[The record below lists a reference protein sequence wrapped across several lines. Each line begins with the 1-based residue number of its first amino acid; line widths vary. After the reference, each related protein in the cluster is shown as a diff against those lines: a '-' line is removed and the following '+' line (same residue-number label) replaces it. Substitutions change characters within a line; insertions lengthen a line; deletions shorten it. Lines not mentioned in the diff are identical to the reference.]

1 MPQLSAKMSRF
12 AFSETVRLSQLAKQ
26 LQHEGVDVIGFAEGE
41 PDFDTP
47 ETIKLAAKKAIDA
60 GVTKYTA
67 VRGLPEL
74 IEAIREKF
82 RRENQLD
89 FSPEEIIVTTG
100 AKQAIALALSAL
112 LDPGDEAIVPAPY
125 WVSYPDMVKLCDGVP
140 VIVSG
145 LPENGYKITAEAL
158 AAAVTPRTKLLM
170 LNSPSNPTGALY
182 GKDELTAIAEICR
195 ERGLYVLSD
204 EIYEHICFGDEFHS
218 IGALN
223 QALRE
228 RVITINGCSKSYAM
242 TGWRI
247 GFAAGD
253 AEIVSAMAKLMSQ
266 STTNACSIAQMAAVA
281 ALQGNPGVVQ
291 GMVDQ
296 YRQRRDVFVAGLQ
309 QLGIPCPAPP
319 ATFYL
324 FPDVSALFTRK
335 YKGEVV
341 GTAGRL
347 CELLLQ
353 EARVAL
359 VPGTPFGCP
368 ANVRLCFAASLEA
381 IREGLK
387 RIGDFLEKLEG

>member
-26 LQHEGVDVIGFAEGE
+26 LKHSGIDIIGFAEGE

-47 ETIKLAAKKAIDA
+47 EPIKQAAKKAIDA
-60 GVTKYTA
+60 GVTKYTP
-67 VRGLPEL
+67 VRGLPEV
-74 IEAIREKF
+74 IDAIREKF

-89 FSPEEIIVTTG
+89 FSPEEVIVTTG
-100 AKQAIALALSAL
+100 AKQAIALALAAL
-112 LDPGDEAIVPAPY
+112 LDPGDEVIVPAPY

-140 VIVSG
+140 IIVPG
-145 LPENGYKITAEAL
+145 LPENGYKITGEAL
-158 AAAVTPRTKLLM
+158 ASALTPRTKVLM
-170 LNSPSNPTGALY
+170 LNSPGNPTGALY
-182 GKDELTAIAEICR
+182 GLRELTAIAEVCC

-204 EIYEHICFGDEFHS
+204 EIYEHIRFGDRFHS

-223 QALRE
+223 DDLRE
-228 RVITINGCSKSYAM
+228 RVITVNGCSKAYAM

-253 AEIVSAMAKLMSQ
+253 AEIISAMAKLMSQ
-266 STTNACSIAQMAAVA
+266 STTNACSVSQMAAVA
-281 ALQGNPGVVQ
+281 ALRGEPGVVQ
-291 GMVDQ
+291 AMVDQ
-296 YRQRRDVFVAGLQ
+296 YRQRRDVFVEGLRE
-309 QLGIPCPAPP
+309 LGIPCPAPP

-324 FPDVSALFTRK
+324 FPEVSALFTRK
-335 YKGEVV
+335 FKGEVV

-368 ANVRLCFAASLEA
+368 ANIRICFAASLA
-381 IREGLK
+381 DIREGLK
-387 RIGDFLEKLEG
+387 RIGGFLQKLEG